1 MKYLIIFIVF
11 LILLAKFLKQYNSNF
26 TLSLFYGKKGAGKST
41 IFVRGIIKY
50 MKKGYTVFTDIPCN
64 LPGVYKV
71 NSLDLATYTLPPY
84 SFIAMDEGGLLFDNR
99 SFKTFPKG
107 LTEWFKLQRHYKC
120 ICWINSQSPDI
131 DLKIRNLADKLYIVR
146 KVGHFVTWLRPLGRQ
161 VKLIEST
168 AEADSRIAED
178 LYYMPF
184 WTWRFYWLPKYWKY
198 FDSFAAPHR
207 DIIPSHLLPCA
218 FLQDFQIGCAAPPMP
233 AWFYPGDSKYKK
245 SDIEKIGNFISI

>member
-1 MKYLIIFIVF
+1 MIYFFLFIGLF
-11 LILLAKFLKQYNSNF
+11 LLTKFLKRYNSNF
-26 TLSLFYGKKGAGKST
+26 TLSLYYGKKGAGKSS
-41 IFVRGIIKY
+41 IFVRGILKY
-50 MKKGYTVFTDIPCN
+50 MEKGYTVFTDIPCN
-64 LPGVYKV
+64 IPGVYKV

-84 SFIAMDEGGLLFDNR
+84 SFIAMDEGGLLLFDNR

-131 DLKIRNLADKLYIVR
+131 DLKIRNLADRLFIIR
-146 KVGHFVTWLRPLGRQ
+146 KVGHFLTWSRPLGRQ

-184 WTWRFYWLPKYWKY
+184 WNWRFYWLPKYWKY

-207 DIIPSHLLPCA
+207 EVIPSKLLPCA
-218 FLQDFQIGCAAPPMP
+218 FLQDFRLDCSPDPKPQ
-233 AWFYPGDSKYKK
+233 WFYPGRSEYLK
-245 SDIEKIGNFISI
+245 STIDQLGNFQSL